1 MKSYLSIDKQKELF
15 KQECK
20 TIDLKYE
27 YKGYTGDERFAIV
40 TEHTEKEL
48 MDRFPNIIG
57 TYMPFV
63 PLSIAQ
69 GKVIADANRLDDAYR
84 KRVKRHQELISLDDE
99 DFEWKHSKDLIKN
112 HQDIL
117 DLLIK
122 EETTSKLHQCLYK
135 LSDIQRE
142 RIFKY
147 FFYGMSYTEI
157 ANEEDV
163 SRSSVSESIEGALKK
178 LRKMLK

>member
-1 MKSYLSIDKQKELF
+1 MNSNLNIDKQIKLF
-15 KQECK
+15 RQECK

-27 YKGYTGDERFAIV
+27 YKGYTGNERFAIV

-63 PLSIAQ
+63 LLSTAQ
-69 GKVIADANRLDDAYR
+69 GKVIDDANRADDAYR
-84 KRVKRHQELISLDDE
+84 KRVNRHQEFVSLDDE
-99 DFEWKHSKDLIKN
+99 DFEWKHSKDLIKT
-112 HQDIL
+112 HEDIL
-117 DLLIK
+117 DVLIK

-135 LSDIQRE
+135 LSDKQRE
-142 RIFKY
+142 RIYKY